1 MVEKQAP
8 NIDIDILKKVLP
20 KFIQELDHQYKL
32 SYDKKIGIIMHLSGV
47 ICSLVDNIPIP
58 KKFNYKNIILTH
70 KKTYEYLYDILEI
83 IEEPFHIRFSD
94 SDIAS
99 LIMIIKEI

>member
-1 MVEKQAP
+1 
-8 NIDIDILKKVLP
+8 
-20 KFIQELDHQYKL
+20 
-32 SYDKKIGIIMHLSGV
+32 MHLSGV

-83 IEEPFHIRFSD
+83 IEEPFSYSIF
-94 SDIAS
+94 
-99 LIMIIKEI
+99 

>member
-1 MVEKQAP
+1 
-8 NIDIDILKKVLP
+8 
-20 KFIQELDHQYKL
+20 
-32 SYDKKIGIIMHLSGV
+32 MHLSGV

-94 SDIAS
+94 SDIAKFDYDYQRN
-99 LIMIIKEI
+99 LILILVAYCKVSYFFIY

>member
-1 MVEKQAP
+1 M
-8 NIDIDILKKVLP
+8 
-20 KFIQELDHQYKL
+20 ELSVVWL
-32 SYDKKIGIIMHLSGV
+32 IIFQFL
-47 ICSLVDNIPIP
+47 

-70 KKTYEYLYDILEI
+70 KNYEYLYDILEI

-99 LIMIIKEI
+99 FDYDYQEI

>member
-1 MVEKQAP
+1 M
-8 NIDIDILKKVLP
+8 
-20 KFIQELDHQYKL
+20 ELSVVWL
-32 SYDKKIGIIMHLSGV
+32 IIFQFL
-47 ICSLVDNIPIP
+47 